1 MNDKK
6 MMDLLLN
13 DNVFNVTDIRVGNE
27 NVIVLTLKN
36 ESEEDSSVTSRIVD
50 LRDIAQF
57 SYGSLVD
64 EATKV
69 DRLSGYGVQN
79 PWRCWGNN
87 DDVQPRFLGYVIIKF
102 DPSLGREDN
111 NKYIFTSKELYENF
125 IRFLQYEP
133 LVDYTPSKN
142 DLKKTST
149 NNSKFKFLPYN
160 ISNPD
165 KGVWLNFDSIVFVE
179 IIADPLHAD
188 RISVRITANIES
200 NEGWPYKF
208 AVEGFKLKSEAITFV
223 IEDLLS

>member
-1 MNDKK
+1 MNEKK
-6 MMDLLLN
+6 MMDLLN

-57 SYGSLVD
+57 SYGALID

-69 DRLSGYGVQN
+69 DHLSKYGVQN
-79 PWRCWGNN
+79 PWGWGSN
-87 DDVQPRFLGYVIIKF
+87 DNAQPRFLGYVIIKF

-133 LVDYTPSKN
+133 LVDYTLSKTT
-142 DLKKTST
+142 LEKTST
-149 NNSKFKFLPYN
+149 NSKFKFLQYN
-160 ISNPD
+160 VSVPD
-165 KGVWLNFDSIVFVE
+165 RGVWLNADSIVSVE
-179 IIADPLHAD
+179 VLNDPLHAD
-188 RISVRITANIES
+188 KISVRFTTNIE
-200 NEGWPYKF
+200 NNNGWPY
-208 AVEGFKLKSEAITFV
+208 AIVVEGFKLRNEAINYV
-223 IEDLLS
+223 LEVLS

>member
-1 MNDKK
+1 MNEKNL
-6 MMDLLLN
+6 MDFLFK

-57 SYGSLVD
+57 NYGALID

-69 DRLSGYGVQN
+69 DRLSKYGVQD
-79 PWRCWGNN
+79 PWGCWGNN
-87 DDVQPRFLGYVIIKF
+87 DNEQPKFLGYVVIKF

-133 LVDYTPSKN
+133 LVDHTPSKN
-142 DLKKTST
+142 NLEKTSA
-149 NNSKFKFLPYN
+149 NNSKFKFIRYN
-160 ISNPD
+160 VSIPAR
-165 KGVWLNFDSIVFVE
+165 GVWVNVDSIVCVE
-179 IIADPLHAD
+179 VTADPLNTEK
-188 RISVRITANIES
+188 ISVRFTLNIES
-200 NEGWPYKF
+200 TEGWPYKF
-208 AVEGFKLKSEAITFV
+208 VVEGFKLRSEAISYV
-223 IEDLLS
+223 LEVLS

>member
-1 MNDKK
+1 MNEKK
-6 MMDLLLN
+6 MMDLLN

-36 ESEEDSSVTSRIVD
+36 ESEEDTSVTSRIVD
-50 LRDIAQF
+50 LRDISQF

-79 PWRCWGNN
+79 PWGWGNN
-87 DDVQPRFLGYVIIKF
+87 DNVQPRFLGYVIIKF

-142 DLKKTST
+142 DLEKAST
-149 NNSKFKFLPYN
+149 NNKFKFLRYN
-160 ISNPD
+160 VSIPD
-165 KGVWLNFDSIVFVE
+165 RGVWLNVDSIVSVE
-179 IIADPLHAD
+179 VLNDPLHAD
-188 RISVRITANIES
+188 KISVRFTANIES
-200 NEGWPYKF
+200 AEGWPYRF
-208 AVEGFKLKSEAITFV
+208 VVEGFKLRNEAINYV
-223 IEDLLS
+223 LEVLS

>member
-1 MNDKK
+1 M
-6 MMDLLLN
+6 
-13 DNVFNVTDIRVGNE
+13 
-27 NVIVLTLKN
+27 LTLKN

-50 LRDIAQF
+50 LRDISQF

-87 DDVQPRFLGYVIIKF
+87 DDTQPKFLGYVVVKF

-133 LVDYTPSKN
+133 LVDHTPSKN
-142 DLKKTST
+142 DLEKTSA

-165 KGVWLNFDSIVFVE
+165 RGVWLNFDSIVFVD
-179 IIADPLHAD
+179 IIADPLLTD
-188 RISVRITANIES
+188 KISVRITANIES
-200 NEGWPYKF
+200 TEGWPYRF
-208 AVEGFKLKSEAITFV
+208 VVEGFKLKSEAINFV
-223 IEDLLS
+223 IEDLLR